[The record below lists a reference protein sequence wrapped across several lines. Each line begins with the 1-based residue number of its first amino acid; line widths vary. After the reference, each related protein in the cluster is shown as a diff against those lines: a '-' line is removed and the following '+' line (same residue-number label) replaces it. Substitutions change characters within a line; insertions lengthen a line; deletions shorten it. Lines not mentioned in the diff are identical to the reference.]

1 MKKII
6 IALSAVLI
14 SGALAHAQNNITRYE
29 LDVKD
34 FTELRVTDGVNVD
47 YVCNPDSAGK
57 AIFHASPDMAS
68 QIIFK
73 PGNNRLEI
81 QLVPKEERKN
91 RELPVVTVYSKY
103 LSFVENSGDSLVRV
117 LSVAS
122 GPKFKA
128 RVIGNGRISVRNV
141 EANTVEGS
149 IDTGKGTITLYGAC
163 TDAKL
168 SCTGTGHIQADGL
181 IADEVNCRLA
191 GTGTIGCYATKNL
204 NIMGIG
210 SGTIYY
216 KGTPQIKKRAM
227 GVKVEAIAE

>member
-1 MKKII
+1 MKK
-6 IALSAVLI
+6 LFT
-14 SGALAHAQNNITRYE
+14 ALAVGTISCTTMFGQNLTKYE

-34 FTELRVTDGVNVD
+34 FTELRVTDGINVD

-57 AIFHASPDMAS
+57 AVFYSTPEMAS
-68 QIIFK
+68 QIIFR
-73 PGNNRLEI
+73 PGTNKLDI
-81 QLVPKEERKN
+81 QLVPKEERVN
-91 RELPVVTVYSKY
+91 REVPKVTVYSNY

-117 LSVAS
+117 MSVAP

-141 EANTVEGS
+141 KANTVEGAL
-149 IDTGKGTITLYGAC
+149 DTGKGIITLYGSC

-181 IADEVNCRLA
+181 VAEEVNCRLA
-191 GTGTIGCYATKNL
+191 GTGSIGCNPAKNL

-210 SGTIYY
+210 SGTVFY
-216 KGTPQIKKRAM
+216 KGNPQIKKRAL